1 MAKQILCS
9 GSVDSAVFR
18 KASKSLKQLAAHSHI
33 ARLSK
38 KDRTDLELYQVAFE
52 RAIGGNVALKEA
64 ENRRLLTKCKACG
77 ISEEAFFKNPDV
89 ARYIV
94 ALQLHHS
101 IPYWND
107 KIHVDSSTHEIKI
120 MINGTL
126 KNPRELLSQL
136 CLVDGEICNKSN
148 LSEKWYYLPG
158 KGLTEWQQS
167 EWKELKPITKL
178 TEEELQYAQSKA
190 EALTSPEKKGDEKFI
205 LEIASS
211 WMDTPYNA
219 LTGGL
224 AETMQMP
231 RHPWLRMVT
240 EEGDLY
246 SVGFAWK
253 TPTKPHNI
261 ANTVKGVFRMP
272 DPYETM
278 PIQARPVT
286 RISIDKEQFDKI
298 KKNIETYQKEG
309 IAFNLL
315 QHNCTRF
322 IEYIL
327 NDIGIKP
334 PLKTSISEVAER
346 ILPIGIKKFLPK
358 LKNPY
363 HLISRRACLY
373 FL

>member
-1 MAKQILCS
+1 MLSADMDPDKLQSEFLQLRKEVKNSIKDGKTKNTPDNAKKLFGMAKQILCS

-190 EALTSPEKKGDEKFI
+190 EALTSPEKK
-205 LEIASS
+205 
-211 WMDTPYNA
+211 
-219 LTGGL
+219 
-224 AETMQMP
+224 
-231 RHPWLRMVT
+231 
-240 EEGDLY
+240 
-246 SVGFAWK
+246 
-253 TPTKPHNI
+253 
-261 ANTVKGVFRMP
+261 
-272 DPYETM
+272 
-278 PIQARPVT
+278 
-286 RISIDKEQFDKI
+286 
-298 KKNIETYQKEG
+298 
-309 IAFNLL
+309 
-315 QHNCTRF
+315 
-322 IEYIL
+322 
-327 NDIGIKP
+327 
-334 PLKTSISEVAER
+334 
-346 ILPIGIKKFLPK
+346 
-358 LKNPY
+358 
-363 HLISRRACLY
+363 RR
-373 FL
+373 